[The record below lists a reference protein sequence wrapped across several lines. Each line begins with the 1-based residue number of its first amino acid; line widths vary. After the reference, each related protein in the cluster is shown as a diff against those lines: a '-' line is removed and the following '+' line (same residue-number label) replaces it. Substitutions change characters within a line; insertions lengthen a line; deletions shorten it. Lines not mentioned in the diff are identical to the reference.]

1 MDFAVLVARGVLIV
15 MQFVVFGL
23 SLGITVISFQAY
35 RDSGSERLQY
45 AFIGFAFLSMGV
57 ALGNVVTQIGTSA
70 GGSELLQVFF
80 HTTRMV
86 PFAVGFAALYVSLY
100 R

>member
-1 MDFAVLVARGVLIV
+1 MDIAVLVARGVLVI
-15 MQFVVFGL
+15 MQLVVFGL

-35 RDSGSERLQY
+35 RDTGSERLQY

-57 ALGNVVTQIGTSA
+57 ALGNVFTQIGTMT
-70 GGSELLQVFF
+70 GSELTKIFF
-80 HTTRMV
+80 QTTRTV